1 LFNYNIIK
9 FNKGYK
15 FDYLIINNEYL
26 SLKNVNN
33 NEAYKLKKSYIL
45 YPLLSIKRSHLQKE
59 SKWAFEN
66 IMNNYFCFCKGQKCI
81 ESFNNQDCKFFFYVH
96 IP

>member
-1 LFNYNIIK
+1 
-9 FNKGYK
+9 
-15 FDYLIINNEYL
+15 
-26 SLKNVNN
+26 
-33 NEAYKLKKSYIL
+33 
-45 YPLLSIKRSHLQKE
+45 LLSIKRSHLQKE